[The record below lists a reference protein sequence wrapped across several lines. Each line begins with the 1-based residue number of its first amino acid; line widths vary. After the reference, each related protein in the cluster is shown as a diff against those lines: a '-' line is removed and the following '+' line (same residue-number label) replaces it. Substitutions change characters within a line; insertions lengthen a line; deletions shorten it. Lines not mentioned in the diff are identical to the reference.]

1 MVPER
6 VAQEDQLVTG
16 MPAQRAEVRVPQ
28 PALDP
33 ETGLVT
39 GAQPRR
45 GYWWLRAHTA
55 N

>member
-6 VAQEDQLVTG
+6 LAQEGQLVTG
-16 MPAQRAEVRVPQ
+16 MPAQRAEVRVSQ
-28 PALDP
+28 PALHP

-39 GAQPRR
+39 GAQTPA
-45 GYWWLRAHTA
+45 GYWWLRAHTG